1 MSLKNAF
8 AVAVAL
14 AAVLAAGACGLEHK
28 SNVLAP
34 TDTNAAGSGATQT
47 VTASMVGTWS
57 SQTTLVPTAP
67 DPKSCGNFQWTVT
80 GQTSTSIS
88 GTFSLACG
96 DGVIVS
102 GNGSG
107 TVVNTATVNLTA
119 TGTGSMPG
127 IPSCAFALTSVATI
141 SDNNN
146 ALTVPYTG
154 TTCLGP
160 VHGTETLR
168 KRTEAAAAPAPAP
181 PAPTPP
187 PPAAPSG
194 PTDGID
200 LHQVVV
206 TGGSPSDVANWP
218 ITTAITAMDFGN
230 GVRVDFDKK
239 DGPNRW
245 PDVTPAGWDGPI
257 QYTIWMV
264 TNVGGQWYTSGGVEY
279 WYGLDRSGGPASQ
292 FAYNWYYSAAVWGP
306 LANHQPGNGEQ
317 VGFFVTAGDARAKD
331 VRAITERSNVVSMPF
346 PSGGGYFTFSSAFR
360 RK

>member
-1 MSLKNAF
+1 MSVKPSF
-8 AVAVAL
+8 SGVAL
-14 AAVLAAGACGLEHK
+14 LAAACVAGACGFEHK
-28 SNVLAP
+28 AGVLAP
-34 TDTNAAGSGATQT
+34 TDTSASSTSATQN

-57 SQTTLVPTAP
+57 SQTTLAPTLP
-67 DPKSCGNFQWTVT
+67 DPKSCGNFLWTVT
-80 GQTSTSIS
+80 GQTATSIN

-96 DGVIVS
+96 EGVIVS
-102 GNGSG
+102 GTASG
-107 TVVNTATVNLTA
+107 TLMNSTTVNLTA

-127 IPSCAFALTSVATI
+127 IPSCPFSINSVGTITDNNTALTI
-141 SDNNN
+141 
-146 ALTVPYTG
+146 PYSG

-160 VHGTETLR
+160 MHGTETLR

-181 PAPTPP
+181 PPQTP
-187 PPAAPSG
+187 APSG
-194 PTDGID
+194 PHDAID
-200 LHQVVV
+200 LHQAVI

-218 ITTAITAMDFGN
+218 ITTTITGMDFGN

-239 DGPNRW
+239 DGPGRW
-245 PDVTPAGWDGPI
+245 PDVTPPGWDGAI

-264 TNVGGQWYTSGGVEY
+264 TNVGGQWYTSGAVEF
-279 WYGLDRSGGPASQ
+279 WYGIDRSGGPASQ

-331 VRAITERSNVVSMPF
+331 IRGVTERSNVVSLPF
-346 PSGGGYFTFSSAFR
+346 PTGGGYFTFSSAFR